1 MMRYMK
7 LVNFEI
13 NRFSKIYFSLLLIT
27 ILSQFAGVII
37 KVQGFINK
45 TDQTMLEE
53 KLTEATYLE
62 VYGGVN
68 FNLVSGSLWFVG
80 PIALCAVALIFYI
93 FLIWYRDWFGKNTFI
108 YRLLM
113 LPTTRLSLY
122 LSKATAIFLMVL
134 GLIALQL
141 IILPM
146 ENALFNSMMP
156 EVFLTAKMSVMT
168 ILGSKPVLALIIP
181 SSFTQFIISY
191 GIGLMIL
198 FVLFTAI
205 MLERSYRIK
214 GIVLGIIYSVLA
226 GTLFLSP
233 IWLNGSNG
241 ISLYPSEIFG
251 SLIAL
256 GIINTAVS
264 IWLGSWLLKKRV
276 TV

>member
-1 MMRYMK
+1 MK

-13 NRFSKIYFSLLLIT
+13 NRFSKIYLSLLLMT
-27 ILSQFAGVII
+27 ILSQFAAVII
-37 KVQGFINK
+37 KVQGFLNNA
-45 TDQTMLEE
+45 DQTMLEE
-53 KLTEATYLE
+53 KLTEAAYIETF
-62 VYGGVN
+62 GGVN
-68 FNLVSGSLWFVG
+68 FNLVSGSLWFLG

-156 EVFLTAKMSVMT
+156 EVYLTAKMSVMT
-168 ILGSKPVLALIIP
+168 ITESKPVLALIMP

-191 GIGLMIL
+191 GIGLMIM

-205 MLERSYRIK
+205 LLERSYPIK
-214 GIVLGIIYSVLA
+214 GIVLGIVYCGLA
-226 GTLFLSP
+226 GALLISP
-233 IWLNGSNG
+233 IMIDEFSKL
-241 ISLYPSEIFG
+241 SLYPSETFG
-251 SLIAL
+251 SIFAL
-256 GIINTAVS
+256 GLVITGVS
-264 IWLGSWLLKKRV
+264 IWFGSWLLKKRV

>member
-1 MMRYMK
+1 MMRYTK

-37 KVQGFINK
+37 KVQGFLNN
-45 TDQTMLEE
+45 TEQTMLEE
-53 KLTEATYLE
+53 KLTEAAYLKTF
-62 VYGGVN
+62 GGID
-68 FNLVSGSLWFVG
+68 FNLVSGSLWFIG

-113 LPTTRLSLY
+113 LPTARLSLY

-146 ENALFNSMMP
+146 ENALFNSIVP
-156 EVFLTAKMSVMT
+156 EAFLSTEMSTMSIIQSKP
-168 ILGSKPVLALIIP
+168 ILGLIIP
-181 SSFTQFIISY
+181 DSFTQFLISY
-191 GIGLMIL
+191 GIGLMIMV
-198 FVLFTAI
+198 VLFTAI

-214 GIVLGIIYSVLA
+214 GIVLGIVYCVLTGA
-226 GTLFLSP
+226 LFISP
-233 IWLNGSNG
+233 VLLDKSNG

-256 GIINTAVS
+256 GIVITAVS
-264 IWLGSWLLKKRV
+264 IWFGSWLLNKRV